1 MQSRTEI
8 PENLK
13 WRLEDIFETNED
25 WEKSFEFYKS
35 SYVKMLDY
43 KGKLHDENIL
53 LEFLNLRESLG
64 LVLSRLYVYAR
75 MRKDEDTAN
84 SLYQAMTDRIESLAV
99 ESSSA
104 TSFVMP
110 ELVKISDADID
121 KMIADERFKDFDVL
135 LKEVKRNKKLILSE
149 AEEKIIA
156 DVGLFSDGARQIFSM
171 FDNADIRFKDVI
183 LPDGTAVKMSHG
195 VYSLLLQNENQSV
208 RRDAFNSMF
217 EVYKNNENTLAQIY
231 ATNVKKDW
239 FYAKTRGF
247 ESSLS
252 YAMYGENVDD
262 VAYKNLLKAVEK
274 GLKPLHE
281 YVAMRK
287 EFLKLSELNMYDL
300 YVPIVENQDIKLEY
314 NDACKLVKEALKP
327 LGERYLK
334 LLDKAFAERWIDV
347 VETKGKRS
355 GAYSWG
361 TYGVHPYVLL
371 NYQKTSH
378 DVFTIAHELGHAMHS
393 YLSNEAL
400 PSSKADYEI
409 FVAEIASTVNEVLLI
424 KHLLKSATGEM
435 RKYLLSYYLD
445 MFRTTLFR
453 QTMFAEFE
461 TAAHSL
467 VENSEPVTAKCLNEI
482 YYELNKKY
490 YGNAVN
496 HNQLIEVEWARIP
509 HFYTSFYVYK
519 YATGLT
525 SAISIVKRILSG
537 DTDGYFKFLSAGGSM
552 PPLEILKLA
561 GVNMYGTEPFDDA
574 MEEFS
579 SVVDEL
585 KKCL

>member
-1 MQSRTEI
+1 MQSRENV

-13 WRLEDIFETNED
+13 WRLEDIFPTNED

-35 SYVKMLDY
+35 SYPKMTEY
-43 KGKLHDENIL
+43 KGKLHDADVL

-64 LVLSRLYVYAR
+64 LVLSKLYVYAR

-84 SLYQAMTDRIESLAV
+84 PVYQAMTDRIEALAV
-99 ESSSA
+99 DSESA

-110 ELVKISDADID
+110 ELVKISDDEID
-121 KMIADERFKDFDVL
+121 KLVSDDRFKNFDVL
-135 LKEVKRNKKLILSE
+135 LKEVKRNKKIVLSE

-156 DVGLFSDGARQIFSM
+156 DIGSFSDGARQIFSM
-171 FDNADIRFKDVI
+171 FDNADIRFKDVV

-195 VYSLLLQNENQSV
+195 VYSLLLQNENQNV

-247 ESSLS
+247 KSSLS

-287 EFLKLSELNMYDL
+287 DFLKLSELNMYDL

-314 NDACKLVKEALKP
+314 DDACKLVKEALKP
-327 LGERYLK
+327 LGKRYSE
-334 LLDKAFAERWIDV
+334 LLDKAFADRWIDV
-347 VETKGKRS
+347 CETKGKRS

-424 KHLLKSATGEM
+424 KHLLKSATGDL

-467 VENSEPVTAKCLNEI
+467 AENGEPITAKSLNEI

-490 YGNAVN
+490 YGEAVK
-496 HNQLIEVEWARIP
+496 HNELIEVEWARIP

-525 SAISIVKRILSG
+525 SAISIVKHILNG
-537 DTDGYFKFLSAGGSM
+537 ETEGYFKFLSAGGSL

-561 GVNMYGTEPFDDA
+561 DVDMYGTKPFDDA

-579 SVVDEL
+579 AVVNEL